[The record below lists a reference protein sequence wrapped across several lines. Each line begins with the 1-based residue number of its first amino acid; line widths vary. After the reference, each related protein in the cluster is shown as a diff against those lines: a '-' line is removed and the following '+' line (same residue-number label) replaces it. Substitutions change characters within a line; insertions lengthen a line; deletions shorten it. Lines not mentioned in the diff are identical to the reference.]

1 MIAMTTTANA
11 TISQG
16 VILPEAGTWDIDP
29 SHSTVGC
36 SVKHLGIART
46 RGRFGSFSGTVEVA
60 ERPEA
65 SRVDVAI
72 EAASVDT
79 RDETRDEHLRSDDF
93 FAVAEHPELRFV
105 STGVQGSGERWTL
118 DGDLTIRGVTR
129 PVSLDVTYEGG
140 ATDPWGGT
148 RAGFTARTEVDR
160 EAWGLTWNAALET
173 GGLLV
178 GKKVAIE
185 LEVELVKRP

>member
-1 MIAMTTTANA
+1 MTTTASA
-11 TISQG
+11 TTSQG
-16 VILPEAGTWDIDP
+16 TVLPEAGTWDIDA
-29 SHSTVGC
+29 SHSTVGF

-46 RGRFGSFSGTVEVA
+46 RGRFGSFSGVVEVA
-60 ERPEA
+60 ERPED
-65 SRVDVAI
+65 SRVEVAI
-72 EAASVDT
+72 DAASVDT
-79 RDETRDEHLRSDDF
+79 RDDKRDEHLRSDDF
-93 FAVAEHPELRFV
+93 FAAADHPELRFV
-105 STGVQGSGERWTL
+105 STGVRGGGERWTL

-173 GGLLV
+173 GGFLV
-178 GKKVAIE
+178 GKKVTIE